1 MILFK
6 DRLPNDNIV
15 IWFGTEDNDLIN
27 NAMILAG
34 GDVLIFKVIHKIET
48 NKFEIKNDLLNMS
61 IQDFIE
67 KYSLYDN
74 KTIEKNLEFTEI
86 NLDNLKGKIFEL
98 LKDLKDGLL
107 LEKYPPYV
115 TKYKDKI
122 NDNKRM
128 ISKYLYN
135 ISNTSNFKE
144 AIYHLTEVIAE
155 CGNKIQNLLKQTKQS
170 PLYNEFNEIQKDIH
184 QLVNLVKNKTQI
196 MIKKIEE
203 LENQL

>member
-1 MILFK
+1 MTLFK

-34 GDVLIFKVIHKIET
+34 GDVLIFKAIHKIES
-48 NKFEIKNDLLNMS
+48 NKYEIRNDLLNMS

-67 KYSLYDN
+67 KHRLYEIN
-74 KTIEKNLEFTEI
+74 KIGKNLELTKI
-86 NLDNLKGKIFEL
+86 NTDKFKGKIFDI

-107 LEKYPPYV
+107 LEVYPPYI
-115 TKYKDKI
+115 TKYKDRIK
-122 NDNKRM
+122 DNILM
-128 ISKYLYN
+128 ISKYLHN
-135 ISNTSNFKE
+135 ISNTSNYLI
-144 AIYHLTEVIAE
+144 AVYHLTEIIAE
-155 CGNKIQNLLKQTKQS
+155 CENKIQNLLKQTKQS
-170 PLYNEFNEIQKDIH
+170 PFYNEFNEIQEDIN
-184 QLVNLVKNKTQI
+184 QCVNVIKNKTQI

>member
-1 MILFK
+1 MTLFK

-34 GDVLIFKVIHKIET
+34 GDVLIFKAIHKIET

-86 NLDNLKGKIFEL
+86 NLDKLKGKIFEI
-98 LKDLKDGLL
+98 LKDLKDGLS
-107 LEKYPPYV
+107 LEKYPPYI

-122 NDNKRM
+122 NDNIWM

-135 ISNTSNFKE
+135 ISNTSNFE
-144 AIYHLTEVIAE
+144 VAIYHLTEVIKE
-155 CGNKIQNLLKQTKQS
+155 CGNNIQNLLKQTKQS
-170 PLYNEFNEIQKDIH
+170 PLYNEFNEIQKNIG
-184 QLVNLVKNKTQI
+184 QLVNLIKNKTQI

-203 LENQL
+203 LENQ

>member
-34 GDVLIFKVIHKIET
+34 GDVLIFKAIHKIET